1 MRVGVVENL
10 ATFLQALDNPCRES
24 FLVVMS
30 EILEGVGRRNWRFRL
45 LLANQLGTF
54 GTLFSPP
61 ATVSVIQ
68 SLTFKMLNDPVANV
82 RRAGALCVGTIANRL
97 DGEFDWRDTFI
108 ERLVNEL
115 GKAETYHLRLLF
127 VEVCVIL
134 KREMVKKDVFETL
147 CRETLTKLKDDP
159 VSNVRETYERAIRN
173 GSL

>member
-1 MRVGVVENL
+1 MRWYH
-10 ATFLQALDNPCRES
+10 CKS
-24 FLVVMS
+24 
-30 EILEGVGRRNWRFRL
+30 
-45 LLANQLGTF
+45 
-54 GTLFSPP
+54 
-61 ATVSVIQ
+61 
-68 SLTFKMLNDPVANV
+68 
-82 RRAGALCVGTIANRL
+82 L